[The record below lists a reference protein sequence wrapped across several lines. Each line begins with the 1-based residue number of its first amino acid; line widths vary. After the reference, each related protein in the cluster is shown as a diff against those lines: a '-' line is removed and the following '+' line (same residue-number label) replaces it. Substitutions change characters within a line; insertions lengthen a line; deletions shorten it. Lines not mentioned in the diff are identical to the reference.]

1 MDSKELLGLTLEY
14 WKYLLDENRC
24 GIKDLDNFVDVAS
37 NELSTLGTVEDFA
50 RFFNKPES
58 QVRNIIH
65 YKVTDKPVRRVFY
78 HFIPFL
84 KNVPKSWLKNK

>member
-1 MDSKELLGLTLEY
+1 MDSKELIGLTLDY

-24 GIKDLDNFVDVAS
+24 GVQDLNAFVDVAS
-37 NELSTLGTVEDFA
+37 KELSTMGTVKDFA
-50 RFFNKPES
+50 RFFGKPES

-78 HFIPFL
+78 HFHPFV
-84 KNVPKSWLKNK
+84 KNIPKSWLKTK